1 MLHLVLLLALALP
14 VVACGGPNS
23 GTPANTVDI
32 QGTVEFSS
40 IEGGW
45 WFLRADSGETY
56 TPTNLSSEFKV
67 PGIRVRAT
75 LVVQPDVVGFVPG
88 PFVVIDR
95 IERLPA
101 ASGG

>member
-1 MLHLVLLLALALP
+1 MALSLGVRKNQRIKIGESVL
-14 VVACGGPNS
+14 
-23 GTPANTVDI
+23 TVI

-75 LVVQPDVVGFVPG
+75 LVVQADVVGFVPG
-88 PFVVIDR
+88 PFVVISR

-101 ASGG
+101 ASRG